1 MKLFN
6 KNKKKNI
13 KIVMALLVASFL
25 FGCSK
30 KNNPYKKKDNY
41 IYFGYYPQTKV
52 EDNKIIDKLNKKS
65 GSLPDSSNLYNWKDC
80 NYYIQSN
87 VESFMYYI
95 DIDLNSDGL
104 NDYRGIFFTKYRPEY
119 TENESSSSNSVQYD
133 NGYFTNTVYWFKYE
147 PIKWRIREEHDGK
160 ALLASDLI
168 IDSSDFYP
176 TSEEDK
182 FEHNGGV
189 GYANNYELSNVRKW
203 LNNDFYNLAFNNQE
217 KSIIVDELVDN
228 SVDKTDRNAEKYTCN
243 NTTDHIFLLS
253 FYESMNETNDSRLAK
268 GTDYAKAQ
276 GLLCDDNVYGYYRL
290 RSPDSCGPTY
300 LWTVMSDG
308 TVRGGSALY
317 TCFGTRPALWIKL

>member
-1 MKLFN
+1 MKRIINLF
-6 KNKKKNI
+6 I
-13 KIVMALLVASFL
+13 ILITTIVL

-30 KNNPYKKKDNY
+30 KDSLYKRKGDN
-41 IYFGYYPQTKV
+41 IYFGTYPQSIVNDK
-52 EDNKIIDKLNKKS
+52 KLIDKLDEKAKTPSIEN
-65 GSLPDSSNLYNWKDC
+65 NWISYK
-80 NYYIQSN
+80 YYIEN
-87 VESFMYYI
+87 KTEDFMYYI
-95 DIDLNSDGL
+95 DIDLNNDGL
-104 NDYRGIFFTKYRPEY
+104 NDYRGIYFTKYRPEY

-147 PIKWRIREEHDGK
+147 PIKWRIREENDGK

-168 IDSSDFYP
+168 LDSSDFYP
-176 TSEEDK
+176 TNEADK

-189 GYANNYELSNVRKW
+189 GYANNYELSNARKW

-228 SVDKTDRNAEKYTCN
+228 SVDKTDRNAEQYTCN
-243 NTTDHIFLLS
+243 NTLDHIFLLS
-253 FYESMNETNDSRLAK
+253 FYESMNEVNDSRLAK
-268 GTDYAKAQ
+268 GSDYAKAQ
-276 GLLCDDNVYGYYRL
+276 GLLCDDKVYGYYRL